1 MGDITYMGFKGINSD
16 TTIKGELVVTG
27 SISSTDAIK
36 EDGVALVT
44 LTLVA
49 MQKMVVPEITETTT
63 IMNFDFVST
72 SDGDVV
78 VYEAL

>member
-1 MGDITYMGFKGINSD
+1 MADPGYLGFKGINSD
-16 TTIKGELVVTG
+16 TTIKGDLVVTG
-27 SISSTDAIK
+27 SISSTGAIK

-44 LTLVA
+44 LGA
-49 MQKMVVPEITETTT
+49 IQKMVIYDESLSDILT
-63 IMNFDFVST
+63 FDFVST

>member
-27 SISSTDAIK
+27 SISSTGAIK
-36 EDGVALVT
+36 EAGIPIVT
-44 LTLVA
+44 LLA
-49 MQKMVVPEITETTT
+49 IQKMVVPEITETTT
-63 IMNFDFVST
+63 IMNFDYVST

>member
-1 MGDITYMGFKGINSD
+1 MADPGYMGFKGINSD
-16 TTIKGELVVTG
+16 TTIKGDLVVTG
-27 SISSTDAIK
+27 SINSTGAIK

-44 LTLVA
+44 LGA
-49 MQKMVVPEITETTT
+49 IQKMVMYDESLSDILT
-63 IMNFDFVST
+63 FDFVST